1 MRKIILASSSPRRK
15 ELMNLLQIPFEV
27 IASNYDEESE
37 KFSNGKEMVEGLSFN
52 KAKVVSDKYKD
63 AVIIAAD
70 TAVVLG
76 ETVIG
81 KPKDIKNA
89 REILR
94 MLSGT
99 SHKVITGYTIFD
111 SKTNQHVTSSVTSG
125 VTFKNLTDEEINYYL
140 SLGEYKDKAG
150 GYAVQE
156 VGGVF
161 VEDIQGDFFNVVGLP
176 LKDIRRELE
185 NFGIKTL
192 T

>member
-15 ELMNLLQIPFEV
+15 ELMKLLQIPFEV

-125 VTFKNLTDEEINYYL
+125 VTFKNVTDAEINYYL
-140 SLGEYKDKAG
+140 ALGEYKDKAG

>member
-1 MRKIILASSSPRRK
+1 MRRIILASSSPRRK
-15 ELMNLLQIPFEV
+15 ELMKFLRIPFEV
-27 IASNYDEESE
+27 IASNYDEESQ

-52 KAKVVSDKYKD
+52 KAKVVSEKHKD

-70 TAVVLG
+70 TTVVLG

-81 KPKDIKNA
+81 KPKDEKNA
-89 REILR
+89 REILH

-111 SKTNQHVTSSVTSG
+111 TKTNQHVTSSVTST
-125 VTFKNLTDEEINYYL
+125 VTFKNLTDAEINFYL
-140 SLGEYKDKAG
+140 ELGEYKDKAG

-161 VEDIQGDFFNVVGLP
+161 VEDIKGDVFNVVGLP